1 MRAGYVILIILG
13 LLGASFSFLE
23 LAGAS
28 LPYQDATPQMLEQ
41 QSERIQLWGR
51 LLLVNLFLLIL
62 VGWRL
67 WRSRGKH

>member
-1 MRAGYVILIILG
+1 MRAGYVILILLG

-28 LPYQDATPQMLEQ
+28 LPYQDATPQMLQQ
-41 QSERIQLWGR
+41 QSESIQFLGA
-51 LLLVNLFLLIL
+51 LLLVNLFLLIV

-67 WRSRGKH
+67 RRSRGKH